1 MLTLRSSYFFP
12 QFFPQS
18 VLYRLVSRSVFI
30 DRLATK
36 KSKKIKIVFKI
47 GHFREHFETYRAQ
60 SKGMNNENAL
70 NSLRTIDIEG
80 LCILLNLGRTATYL
94 LTKDSS
100 FPQAYGITARH
111 YLWDLSEVEQWI
123 TSRKG
128 MKPRVRGTHKVAKR
142 VYFLEGIRVE
152 RVDA

>member
-1 MLTLRSSYFFP
+1 
-12 QFFPQS
+12 
-18 VLYRLVSRSVFI
+18 VFK

-36 KSKKIKIVFKI
+36 NQKKIKIVSKI
-47 GHFREHFETYRAQ
+47 GHFREHFETCRAQ

-80 LCILLNLGRTATYL
+80 LCALLNLGRSATYL

-128 MKPRVRGTHKVAKR
+128 MKPRVRGTHKTPKR

-152 RVDA
+152 RADA

>member
-1 MLTLRSSYFFP
+1 VFALRSSYFFP

-18 VLYRLVSRSVFI
+18 VLCRLVSRRVFI

-36 KSKKIKIVFKI
+36 NPKKIKIVSKI
-47 GHFREHFETYRAQ
+47 GQNLHHSRTYRAQ
-60 SKGMNNENAL
+60 SKCMNNENAL
-70 NSLRTIDIEG
+70 NSLRTVDIEG
-80 LCILLNLGRTATYL
+80 LCTLLNLGRSATYL

-128 MKPRVRGTHKVAKR
+128 VKPKFRGTHKAPKR
-142 VYFLEGIRVE
+142 VYFLEGVRVE
-152 RVDA
+152 RADV

>member
-1 MLTLRSSYFFP
+1 MFALRSSYFFP

-18 VLYRLVSRSVFI
+18 VLCRLVSRRVFI

-36 KSKKIKIVFKI
+36 NPKKIKIVSKI
-47 GHFREHFETYRAQ
+47 GQNLHHSRTYRAQ
-60 SKGMNNENAL
+60 SKCMNNENAL
-70 NSLRTIDIEG
+70 NSLRTVDIEG
-80 LCILLNLGRTATYL
+80 LCTLLNLGRTAIYL

-128 MKPRVRGTHKVAKR
+128 LKPKARGTHKEAKQ
-142 VYFLEGIRVE
+142 VYFLDGIRVE
-152 RVDA
+152 RVGA